1 MGKYTGWFKTPG
13 TTAPDWFTQGPMTGV
28 LVCQKITNTSVACVG
43 WVITLGKKSL
53 IDQNL

>member
-1 MGKYTGWFKTPG
+1 MGKYTGWFKTLG
-13 TTAPDWFTQGPMTGV
+13 TTAPDWFTQGPTTGA

-43 WVITLGKKSL
+43 WVITPGKKSQ